1 MHEHLM
7 DCFNKYE
14 IIYKHQ
20 FGFQKGESTEHAV
33 LELLYNIVPALETK
47 DKTCSIFLHFAKV
60 FNTLNHEPYDN
71 LRK

>member
-1 MHEHLM
+1 M

-33 LELLYNIVPALETK
+33 LDLLLTK

-60 FNTLNHEPYDN
+60 FNTVNHEPYDN